1 MSCVHQ
7 LNKGKN
13 PVTWSPSIY
22 KIFIQKTIIFHDF
35 LELIHV
41 FMLPFPVVS
50 KIYVQKY
57 ENEQVLK

>member
-13 PVTWSPSIY
+13 QVTWSPSIY
-22 KIFIQKTIIFHDF
+22 KIFIQKTITFHDF
-35 LELIHV
+35 LELIYL
-41 FMLPFPVVS
+41 FMVPFPVVS

-57 ENEQVLK
+57 EYEQVLK